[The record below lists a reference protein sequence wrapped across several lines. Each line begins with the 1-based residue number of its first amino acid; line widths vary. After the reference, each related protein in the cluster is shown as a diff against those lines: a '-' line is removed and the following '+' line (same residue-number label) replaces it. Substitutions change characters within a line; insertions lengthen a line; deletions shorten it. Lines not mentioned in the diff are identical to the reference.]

1 MILYLAVGILYS
13 SHINF
18 VNVLEP
24 SNLDEYLF
32 GPKTFIF
39 FCSKKSTI
47 PSTKG
52 FSGPTITRSILVFL
66 IKISK
71 LLKFDWSMSTLVDII
86 AVPAFPGEQ

>member
-18 VNVLEP
+18 VKVFEP
-24 SNLDEYLF
+24 SSLEEYLL

-52 FSGPTITRSILVFL
+52 FSGPTITRPILFFL
-66 IKISK
+66 IKFSK
-71 LLKFDWSMSTLVDII
+71 F
-86 AVPAFPGEQ
+86 